1 MNKLLHLFL
10 LDTKL
15 LLKSKVFYFK
25 LVLFPVAIILIL
37 GSVFNS
43 SNKNILKTF
52 NVAYYSE
59 DTDYQSLNLSET
71 LRDDVFKSK
80 DIKKVM
86 NLEKVNSY
94 AKGKELVSNGTAAA
108 LVYVPNNFTKDYLN
122 NKKIKIGVLGDNSK
136 SDDVLIVKTILN
148 SFDKNI
154 STMRVEQDQAED
166 EMKSK
171 TSISKEDLN
180 KLVTSIE
187 DTSSMSSKV
196 LEVATRSNAKPLNM
210 MQYEV
215 FAITVMFSIITAFE
229 LTHNIVS
236 DKLNNTMNRIKSTP
250 TSNFQYILGKIIGI
264 VIAIV
269 VQMITVIVV
278 SGIAFNVKYN
288 NVPEILLI
296 TVVYGFTIGSIVVCA
311 GILAKD
317 HMAVSSVMA
326 PILWGFSFLGG
337 SLFNKNSF
345 PYTLG
350 IIQKIIPNG
359 KAVNCY
365 LGICEGNGINFIYKD
380 IFELLGMT
388 VIFVL
393 IALILASQGNK
404 IKFRSNKKSALMGNN
419 VIK

>member
-37 GSVFNS
+37 GSIFNS

-80 DIKKVM
+80 DIKKIM

-94 AKGKELVSNGTAAA
+94 AKGKELVSNGTVAA
-108 LVYVPNNFTKDYLN
+108 LVYVPKNFTKNYLKN
-122 NKKIKIGVLGDNSK
+122 EKIKIAVVGDNNK

-154 STMRVEQDQAED
+154 STMRVEQDEAED
-166 EMKSK
+166 EIKSK
-171 TSISKEDLN
+171 ASINQEDLN

-196 LEVATRSNAKPLNM
+196 LEVATRSNAKPLDM

-215 FAITVMFSIITAFE
+215 FAIAVMFSIITAFE

-236 DKLNNTMNRIKSTP
+236 DKLNNTMDRIKSTP

-264 VIAIV
+264 VVAIV

-288 NVPEILLI
+288 NVSEILLI
-296 TVVYGFTIGSIVVCA
+296 TVVYGFAIGSIVVCA

-317 HMAVSSVMA
+317 HMAVSSAMA

-337 SLFNKNSF
+337 SLFNKSSF
-345 PYTLG
+345 PDTLG

-359 KAVNCY
+359 KAINCY
-365 LGICEGNGINFIYKD
+365 LGVCEGNGINYIYKD
-380 IFELLGMT
+380 IFELLGIT
-388 VIFVL
+388 AIFIL
-393 IALILASQGNK
+393 IALMLSSEGNK
-404 IKFRSNKKSALMGNN
+404 FKFINNKKNTLIGNDA
-419 VIK
+419 IK